1 MKNVSTKQRLKSE
14 IRQVMRSMDFV
25 SGHPALVKGGR
36 GREAE
41 RYAAIYQQL
50 ALAWEHLALQCRH
63 WDGFRARRGGTRC
76 CPICGLVEGVKESW
90 LLLPRNRRKII
101 GRMTRPT
108 STETFASRKAASV
121 LDDTLEFHGAK
132 LRLKVA
138 NPSRSDLFRDFPI
151 TVMAHRTA
159 TLAED
164 GVECSVDEHMVR
176 LRTGPRK
183 PKTEPPC
190 GAFLWE
196 LPRQALKRF
205 PVILEYDR
213 RGRFVGLCIFRA
225 REERGKRAV
234 TNSRP
239 RRNQAPEITSRP
251 LSLKCGAAASRC
263 RSWL

>member
-25 SGHPALVKGGR
+25 SEHPALVKGGR

-63 WDGFRARRGGTRC
+63 WDGFKVKCGGARF
-76 CPICGLVEGVKESW
+76 CPICGLVKGGKESW

-108 STETFASRKAASV
+108 STETFPNRKAASV
-121 LDDTLEFHGAK
+121 LDDAVEFHGANV
-132 LRLKVA
+132 RVEVA
-138 NPSRSDLFRDFPI
+138 NPRRSDLLRDKSI
-151 TVMAHRTA
+151 TVMAHRTV

-164 GVECSVDEHMVR
+164 SVECSVDEQMVR
-176 LRTGPRK
+176 LRTIRRQPG
-183 PKTEPPC
+183 TDPPF
-190 GAFLWE
+190 GAFAWE
-196 LPRQALKRF
+196 LPRKALKRF

-213 RGRFVGLCIFRA
+213 RGRFVGLCIFRPG
-225 REERGKRAV
+225 EKRGKKAV
-234 TNSRP
+234 AGASP
-239 RRNQAPEITSRP
+239 RRRDTT
-251 LSLKCGAAASRC
+251 
-263 RSWL
+263 